1 MISYRSEVESNGWR
15 LHAVATHGFLAHA
28 VGDPASATGD
38 LRSCGVAMPIWKRWS
53 SARGASGREGVCTWG
68 VGERSRQLP
77 HPRSRRASGVI
88 APTVPYSSVCGRR
101 FPTRPD
107 LTRRFFFSRTEQN
120 GARDGIE
127 PGPSL
132 RVAGARAWEMEE
144 YHTRS
149 QPLDVSEKEREH

>member
-1 MISYRSEVESNGWR
+1 VISYRSEVESDGWR
-15 LHAVATHGFLAHA
+15 LHAMATCGFLAPV
-28 VGDPASATGD
+28 VGDPASATGG
-38 LRSCGVAMPIWKRWS
+38 LRSCGVAMLIWKRWP
-53 SARGASGREGVCTWG
+53 SAHGAWGRG
-68 VGERSRQLP
+68 VGNYRTLDRAK
-77 HPRSRRASGVI
+77 RRGVI

-107 LTRRFFFSRTEQN
+107 LTRRFFFFSRTEQN